1 MDPDLFRPLFNTF
14 LYLLVCPKDILF
26 VRYFKMYQ
34 DALVWFFTF
43 LSWDFVAYR
52 WRALYLCNIENV
64 WELFTENHWET
75 TKRFLKVPGKAPT
88 STISWDPCFFRTAI
102 IFIGFL
108 IGFSST
114 VLVFLVV
121 DFSTVDIYGTH
132 LMRNLNLE
140 FLIKIWRFWLNCVI
154 SDLIM

>member
-1 MDPDLFRPLFNTF
+1 MLLCDFLLFSRGTLWLIGDVHYTC
-14 LYLLVCPKDILF
+14 VTS
-26 VRYFKMYQ
+26 KMY
-34 DALVWFFTF
+34 
-43 LSWDFVAYR
+43 
-52 WRALYLCNIENV
+52 ENYSPKT
-64 WELFTENHWET
+64 TE
-75 TKRFLKVPGKAPT
+75 KPPPGRAPT

-108 IGFSST
+108 IGFSPT

-140 FLIKIWRFWLNCVI
+140 FLIKI
-154 SDLIM
+154 

>member
-1 MDPDLFRPLFNTF
+1 MFRLDPDLFRPLFNTF

-75 TKRFLKVPGKAPT
+75 TTRKSTNFNNLLGPLFLPNGDNFYRFSHRFFADCIGIFGGRFFYSWYLRHPFNEELKSV
-88 STISWDPCFFRTAI
+88 
-102 IFIGFL
+102 IF
-108 IGFSST
+108 
-114 VLVFLVV
+114 
-121 DFSTVDIYGTH
+121 D
-132 LMRNLNLE
+132 
-140 FLIKIWRFWLNCVI
+140 
-154 SDLIM
+154 